1 MIKLPNKSTCTP
13 HPKSVRL
20 KSHESDLSD
29 CETNLTNKLIG
40 IFFCKDSLRTLH
52 MFNPKCGKAID
63 LRNCLNP
70 DKVQSKIKCVWRHK
84 LAFIIYLL
92 LSHWA
97 AVVVGLHSELT
108 PSGASKYRTLPLDSV
123 IKPNEGNRYRD
134 FNGNS
139 PESLSPVNYET
150 LDPGHNSKTVSETL
164 EFQASADYLIDSA
177 LSDVQNTGD
186 GLDNNRYDSLSE
198 NQNAQFEED
207 LLEYDN
213 SAPSQYFDQQT
224 KANYFNDIETNVNN
238 DPFSEMRVISDE
250 DSPFSR
256 QTRDT
261 SHDDFGA
268 KHGEVFPFFVKN
280 ISMMQPRPNPHRFKD
295 KVVKLAVIL
304 PNDAKAEF
312 SLRKILPLIELA
324 SKAVTDPVK
333 GILPSWDIQVDYRDS
348 NCSSIQGPLAAFDFY
363 VNGTA
368 GENFFQYLL

>member
-1 MIKLPNKSTCTP
+1 MNKLPNKSTCTP

-29 CETNLTNKLIG
+29 CETNLTNKLLG
-40 IFFCKDSLRTLH
+40 ILFCKAPHRTFN
-52 MFNPKCGKAID
+52 MFNPKCGKVID
-63 LRNCLNP
+63 LRNCFNP
-70 DKVQSKIKCVWRHK
+70 DKVQSKVKCVWRHK
-84 LAFIIYLL
+84 LALIIYLL

-97 AVVVGLHSELT
+97 AVVVGLHSALT
-108 PSGASKYRTLPLDSV
+108 PNGASKYSSLPLDSV
-123 IKPNEGNRYRD
+123 IKANEGNRYRD
-134 FNGNS
+134 FNGNYADS
-139 PESLSPVNYET
+139 PTPVNYET
-150 LDPGHNSKTVSETL
+150 LDPGHNSKTASEIL
-164 EFQASADYLIDSA
+164 EFQATPDYP
-177 LSDVQNTGD
+177 SDKTTGD
-186 GLDNNRYDSLSE
+186 GLNHDRFDSLSE
-198 NQNAQFEED
+198 NQNAQYEED

-213 SAPSQYFDQQT
+213 SAPSQYFDQHT
-224 KANYFNDIETNVNN
+224 KANYFNDRETNVNN
-238 DPFSEMRVISDE
+238 DPFSEMRVLDE

-261 SHDDFGA
+261 SHNDFGG
-268 KHGEVFPFFVKN
+268 KNGEVFPFFVKN
-280 ISMMQPRPNPHRFKD
+280 ISMMQPRPNPHPFKD

-324 SKAVTDPVK
+324 SKAVTDPEK

-368 GENFFQYLL
+368 GENIFYYLL